1 MKKNVIFLLVILL
14 LTGLLLSSCATQDAQ
29 KPVEPDVPEKVDDVP
44 VVPEMTY
51 PAVFHGSTSALTS
64 SVTLVFAG
72 VEPEFKGIL
81 GSDVRMINV
90 DLIMSQAIAVK
101 ERRAQFWNTH
111 LGSAIRAIY
120 GMEEFASKDWG
131 GPQRLRII
139 WRGGPTILSMIAR
152 ADSGMT
158 TVADLAGKKVA
169 VYPGG
174 EGFISACLAHAG
186 LTLDDVVRVPTS
198 AYNDAL
204 RAVLEGRADSAF
216 GDPPSSV
223 VQEIAATPGGL
234 VFLSIP
240 HDNKEGWAALQSIN
254 PSLLPIVT
262 PEGFAGAEEA
272 WGVQML
278 GFPNSLY
285 AYDYVE
291 DAIPYGIAKV
301 LHQGYES
308 YKVRH
313 ASLEYWTLDT
323 ALDVFVLPV
332 PMHSGAIRY
341 FKDQGLWTDEMQ
353 KWQDRQLDLED
364 RRIEAWYRALAD
376 AASQGIDVAIDNP
389 AWKDLWK
396 GYLNEIE

>member
-1 MKKNVIFLLVILL
+1 MKKYILFLLVILL
-14 LTGLLLSSCATQDAQ
+14 LSGLMLSGCATQDAQ
-29 KPVEPDVPEKVDDVP
+29 TPEEPEEVVEGE
-44 VVPEMTY
+44 EMTY
-51 PAVFHGSTSALTS
+51 PEVFHGSTSALTS

-72 VEPEFKGIL
+72 VEPEFKEIL

-120 GMEEFASKDWG
+120 GMEEFASEEWG

-158 TVADLAGKKVA
+158 TVADLKGKKVA

-186 LTLDDVVRVPTS
+186 LTLDDVEKVPTS

-262 PEGFAGAEEA
+262 PEGFAGAQEA
-272 WGVQML
+272 WGVEML

-308 YKVRH
+308 YKERH

-353 KWQDRQLDLED
+353 EWQDRQLDLED
-364 RRIEAWYRALAD
+364 KRIEAWYTALND
-376 AASQGIDVAIDNP
+376 AAAQGIEVAIDNP
-389 AWKDLWK
+389 EWQALWK
-396 GYLNEIE
+396 GYLSEIE